1 MTENRYNIL
10 KKKREELGLSQ
21 AALAKIIG
29 VSQQHMDR
37 YEKGYPMPL
46 ERILHVSEVL
56 HINKWELLPDAFRPT
71 PTTVF
76 NSRVLEKI
84 IISLENL
91 INQKGL
97 VFKPVDKA
105 RLIILLYEK
114 INKIPSND
122 NIEKDVGEYTD
133 FFTKVNVS

>member
-76 NSRVLEKI
+76 NSQVLEKI